1 MTREEILT
9 HVDHTLLSVT
19 ATEEDIRATVREGI
33 FFACASVCI
42 PPRFV
47 RAAADEAGGRIA
59 VCTVIG
65 FPNGYASATAK
76 VAEAKAAI
84 RDGATELDTV
94 IPVGA
99 LRARQLDEIREE
111 LFLLREA
118 TQGCVLKV
126 IIETCLLTDE
136 EKRLMCDIV
145 SASGADFI
153 KTSTGFQAS
162 GATLEDV
169 ALLVRHAKN
178 GLRVKAAG
186 GIRDFDDAARFLA
199 LGADRLGTSRLVKLM
214 KDEEAKGY

>member
-1 MTREEILT
+1 MTKEEIFA

-19 ATEEDIRATVREGI
+19 ATEADIRATVREGV
-33 FFACASVCI
+33 AYGCASVCI

-47 RAAADEAGGRIA
+47 RAAAEEADGRIA
-59 VCTVIG
+59 ICTVIG
-65 FPNGYASATAK
+65 FPNGYTSPEAK

-84 RDGATELDTV
+84 RDGATELDAV

-99 LRARQLDEIREE
+99 LRARQLDDIREE

-118 TQGCVLKV
+118 TQGCILKV

-136 EKRLMCDIV
+136 EKRLMCNVV

-153 KTSTGFQAS
+153 KTSTGFS
-162 GATLEDV
+162 TEGATDADV
-169 ALLVRHAKN
+169 MLLAKYAKN

-186 GIRDFDDAARFLA
+186 GIRNFDDAARFLA

-214 KDEEAKGY
+214 QNEEAKGY